1 MAPQF
6 IQIRHRIINLA
17 AISYI
22 RVYDESDRIDIR
34 LLGPSVDVALTISVE
49 GAEAVPVREFLVQSG
64 FVRDLRPAA

>member
-6 IQIRHRIINLA
+6 IQIRHRIINLT

-49 GAEAVPVREFLVQSG
+49 GAEAVPVREFLIQSG
-64 FVRDLRPAA
+64 LVMDLRPAA

>member
-22 RVYDESDRIDIR
+22 RVYDDSDRIDIR

-49 GAEAVPVREFLVQSG
+49 GAEAVPVREFLIESG
-64 FVRDLRPAA
+64 LVRDLRPAA

>member
-6 IQIRHRIINLA
+6 IQIRHRIINLT

-64 FVRDLRPAA
+64 LVRDLRPAA

>member
-1 MAPQF
+1 MEPQF
-6 IQIRHRIINLA
+6 IRIRHRIINLA

-49 GAEAVPVREFLVQSG
+49 GAEAVPVREFLFQPG
-64 FVRDLRPAA
+64 LVRDLRPAA

>member
-22 RVYDESDRIDIR
+22 RVYDGSDRIDIR
-34 LLGPSVDVALTISVE
+34 LLGPSTDVALTITVE
-49 GAEAVPVREFLVQSG
+49 GVEAAPVREFLVQSG
-64 FVRDLRPAA
+64 MVRDLRPAA

>member
-6 IQIRHRIINLA
+6 IQIRHRIINLT

-34 LLGPSVDVALTISVE
+34 LLGPSVDVTLTISVE
-49 GAEAVPVREFLVQSG
+49 GAEAVPVREFLIQSG
-64 FVRDLRPAA
+64 LVMDLRPAA

>member
-1 MAPQF
+1 MEPQF
-6 IQIRHRIINLA
+6 IQIRHRIINVA

-49 GAEAVPVREFLVQSG
+49 GAEATPVRDFLVESG
-64 FVRDLRPAA
+64 MVRDLRPAV

>member
-1 MAPQF
+1 MEPQF
-6 IQIRHRIINLA
+6 IQIRHRIINVA

-49 GAEAVPVREFLVQSG
+49 GAEATPVRDFLVESG
-64 FVRDLRPAA
+64 WVRDLRPAV